1 MLLARVF
8 AVPLILLAG
17 SGSAAPAPP
26 PASEEALAPGVR
38 VRSLQG
44 GFWLH
49 VTARASDGVES
60 NGLFAPLPGGGV
72 LLVDTAWDDA
82 QTETLLDF
90 AARRLGGVRDAVVTH
105 AHDDR
110 TGGVGALRRRGV
122 RPLGLDLTAEKARA
136 EGSPVPDAALR
147 ARERVLVD
155 PRGFEVFYPGPGHTL
170 DNVVV
175 AFPGARILAG
185 GCLVKSAASGEG
197 YMGEAY
203 PPEWPAAIAALRER
217 YAGYSLVV
225 PGHGASGPLEPAFAR
240 TEALAREVAAR
251 EERATDGHVHADV
264 PAVPDKSRRW
274 LFYVHG
280 RILELQG
287 RDATSPDFGRYEFD
301 AILKAFAGRGFEVIS
316 EVRTEQGSAGFPA
329 RLAEQVRRLRKA
341 GVPAERITV
350 VGASKGGFLTLVAA
364 AELQHPGLSFVV
376 LAGCGAESVAFGPR
390 LRGRVLSIYDES
402 DRFTPSCRATFEAA
416 PLLTTSRELVLKL
429 GHDHGLLYR
438 PYPEWLEP
446 AARWARG
453 AAGAAESTSAP
464 VSGGHE
470 GAPVRRIGPTP
481 AFASQVAQKLQRGR
495 PHGVGRVEATLEPG
509 LVEGSHEAPG
519 EPVLDR
525 PQAHQDRARARD
537 REGASQAQ
545 YAFAVVHAAQP
556 GVAGRQHDPTR
567 GVQVQPGDFHA
578 GQDPVGAAGPDGPAL
593 IGPCQGQAGRHERRA
608 APAGPVRGLVWS
620 RPTRTGLVEPE
631 PVTRHVDDVGLWH
644 RQLEGLLGGL
654 AAGQDLDGRREG
666 PAPDARDVLRLE
678 AGLG

>member
-1 MLLARVF
+1 MLLARLS
-8 AVPLILLAG
+8 AVPLILLASLG
-17 SGSAAPAPP
+17 ATAPAPP
-26 PASEEALAPGVR
+26 PSDEEVLAPGVK
-38 VRSLQG
+38 VRPLQA

-170 DNVVV
+170 DNLVV
-175 AFPGARILAG
+175 AFPGARMLAG
-185 GCLVKSAASGEG
+185 GCLVKSASSGEG
-197 YMGEAY
+197 YMGEAF
-203 PPEWPAAIAALRER
+203 PPDWPAAIAALRER
-217 YAGYSLVV
+217 YAGYALVV
-225 PGHGASGPLEPAFAR
+225 PGHGSPGPLEPA
-240 TEALAREVAAR
+240 LARSEELALEVAAR
-251 EERATDGHVHADV
+251 EERATDGHLYADV

-287 RDATSPDFGRYEFD
+287 RDATSPDFGRYEYD
-301 AILKAFAGRGFEVIS
+301 AILKAFAGRGFEVVS
-316 EVRTEQGSAGFPA
+316 EVRTEADSAGFPA
-329 RLAEQVRRLRKA
+329 RLAEQVGRLRKA

-350 VGASKGGFLTLVAA
+350 VGASKGGFLALQAA

-376 LAGCGAESVAFGPR
+376 LAGCGPGSVELGAR
-390 LRGRVLSIYDES
+390 LRGRVLSIYDEP
-402 DRFTPSCRATFEAA
+402 DRFRPSCRATFEAA
-416 PLLTTSRELVLKL
+416 PLLTAARELVLKL

-453 AAGAAESTSAP
+453 GTRA
-464 VSGGHE
+464 
-470 GAPVRRIGPTP
+470 TP
-481 AFASQVAQKLQRGR
+481 
-495 PHGVGRVEATLEPG
+495 
-509 LVEGSHEAPG
+509 
-519 EPVLDR
+519 
-525 PQAHQDRARARD
+525 
-537 REGASQAQ
+537 
-545 YAFAVVHAAQP
+545 
-556 GVAGRQHDPTR
+556 
-567 GVQVQPGDFHA
+567 
-578 GQDPVGAAGPDGPAL
+578 
-593 IGPCQGQAGRHERRA
+593 
-608 APAGPVRGLVWS
+608 
-620 RPTRTGLVEPE
+620 
-631 PVTRHVDDVGLWH
+631 
-644 RQLEGLLGGL
+644 
-654 AAGQDLDGRREG
+654 
-666 PAPDARDVLRLE
+666 
-678 AGLG
+678 